1 MDQVLSGRRYWVA
14 QEDTYAETGVYENN
28 NDSEYI
34 RCIRDVLPT
43 DAFLQTN
50 N

>member
-1 MDQVLSGRRYWVA
+1 MDMVLSGDYY
-14 QEDTYAETGVYENN
+14 YAADGSDFYADGGTSNRN
-28 NDSEYI
+28 APSI